1 MINRYAGTNSS
12 EKAASLRFFVGEAV
26 QHGIRIDFQ
35 RVTGLA
41 KVDINKMDLAGLQNA
56 IKVYLKSYWNSRD
69 YVAKFA
75 KATGLDANADG
86 LMDQWNKDNAR
97 ALNSF
102 DELKT
107 NPTANGLTDVSD
119 SLLRMPDGKWWL
131 P

>member
-1 MINRYAGTNSS
+1 
-12 EKAASLRFFVGEAV
+12 
-26 QHGIRIDFQ
+26 
-35 RVTGLA
+35 
-41 KVDINKMDLAGLQNA
+41 MDLAGLQNA
-56 IKVYLKSYWNSRD
+56 IKGYLISYWNSRD

-86 LMDQWNKDNAR
+86 LMDHWNKDNAR